1 MKATIVAGVER
12 FSISLNKERGDRMR
26 ALVEKGVFPN
36 LSSAFDAAAEALLER
51 EDEKAEWWE
60 ETLRRCEEAEKH
72 PEKMLD
78 PDTFFRE
85 LRAEIDELRQSRKA

>member
-1 MKATIVAGVER
+1 MAGTDR
-12 FSISLNKERGDRMR
+12 FSITLNKERGAQIRG
-26 ALVEKGVFPN
+26 LVEKGIFPN
-36 LSSAFDAAAEALLER
+36 LSSAFDAAAGALLEK
-51 EDEKAEWWE
+51 ETEKAEWWE